1 LKQGRPGWDD
11 GIGVGVTQIGG
22 AKCPVQSVRGTM
34 WDYKTV
40 LTHGFMGFHKGELD
54 RPKFEASL
62 DELGREGYE
71 LTWVFMDQKL
81 HSEND
86 GHVRIFKR
94 VARRPSGAI

>member
-1 LKQGRPGWDD
+1 MSVQAVPG
-11 GIGVGVTQIGG
+11 T
-22 AKCPVQSVRGTM
+22 T
-34 WDYKTV
+34 WDYKTVV
-40 LTHGFMGFHKGELD
+40 LTHGFMGFQKGELD

-86 GHVRIFKR
+86 GHVLIFKR
-94 VARRPSGAI
+94 AARPPIEHRGTEPLGIGSGGNPDALA